1 MESIYL
7 ICFGVGLSFSLLA
20 ILSGGGHLH
29 LGHLRIGH
37 LHTHKPGAPHGFLA
51 AVNGFTLAAFLCW
64 FGGTGYLMHRAGVFS
79 TALVLLFAAISGL
92 AGASLLYAVLFKILI
107 PRERVLQPEDTAMP
121 GVLARVSN
129 QIRPGETGEILF
141 TQLGTRRSAAARSET
156 GALIPRNAEVLVL
169 RYEHGIAYVRSW
181 NDGQPWDETLP
192 HHQQQSLPD

>member
-7 ICFGVGLSFSLLA
+7 ICFGVGLAFSLLA

-29 LGHLRIGH
+29 LGHLRLGH
-37 LHTHKPGAPHGFLA
+37 LHPHKPGVPSPI
-51 AVNGFTLAAFLCW
+51 NGFTLAAFLCW

-79 TALVLLFAAISGL
+79 AVLVLLFAALSGL
-92 AGASLLYAVLFKILI
+92 AGASLLYAVLFKILL
-107 PRERVLQPEDTAMP
+107 PRERILQPEDTAMP

-156 GALIPRNAEVLVL
+156 GTHIPRNAEVLVL

-192 HHQQQSLPD
+192 HQHQESLPD